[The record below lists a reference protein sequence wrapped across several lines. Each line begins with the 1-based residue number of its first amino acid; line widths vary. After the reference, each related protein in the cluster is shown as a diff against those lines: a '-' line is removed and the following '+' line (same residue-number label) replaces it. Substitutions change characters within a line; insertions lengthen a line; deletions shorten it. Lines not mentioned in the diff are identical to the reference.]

1 MKKLIT
7 VFILLIIA
15 AGVAFYFGWVK
26 VEPGT
31 FAVAHSTITGTLDY
45 PLETGNLH
53 WIWQK
58 LIPKTFYLF
67 EIQKEPFTVEIEST
81 TALPRSENL
90 TDFGTFN
97 LSMNVKLQYSIDFDS
112 ALTILNEGSI
122 ENFHPQ
128 YKDEV
133 SSIVNERAS
142 AFVVEGMTRY
152 TYNVRTFDY
161 TVLGSLK
168 TDLEQSILQHSEKYK
183 LADVSV
189 SIIFTEIPQLDV
201 YAEALKKYYQ
211 FLESLYALKEEE
223 LKGESSYKE
232 KQRTEDIEFYRLKKY
247 GELIE
252 EYPDLLKYFYIQKFG
267 EKAEVMV
274 LPQDEATGFPKMLE
288 AEKALPKEPEPTEK
302 KPQPEDT
309 QTPGAAQEQEPE
321 RAVEEKGL
329 EPPEPKKWY
338 EYFMFWKH
346 LTEDKPGDET
356 QEKNEE

>member
-252 EYPDLLKYFYIQKFG
+252 EYPDLLKYFYRSLGKKRRSWSCPKTRQPGSRRCSRLKKRSPKSPSPQK
-267 EKAEVMV
+267 KNRS
-274 LPQDEATGFPKMLE
+274 LKTHRR
-288 AEKALPKEPEPTEK
+288 PEPLRSRNLKERLK
-302 KPQPEDT
+302 KKDWNPRSPRSGT
-309 QTPGAAQEQEPE
+309 NTSCSGN
-321 RAVEEKGL
+321 
-329 EPPEPKKWY
+329 
-338 EYFMFWKH
+338 
-346 LTEDKPGDET
+346 T
-356 QEKNEE
+356 